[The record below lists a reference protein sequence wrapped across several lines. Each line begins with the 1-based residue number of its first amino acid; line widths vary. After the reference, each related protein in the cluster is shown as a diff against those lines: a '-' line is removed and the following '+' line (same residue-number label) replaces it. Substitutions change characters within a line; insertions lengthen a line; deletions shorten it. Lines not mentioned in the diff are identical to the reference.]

1 MHQHKTYLIVTC
13 KIEVADSWEPKRSGS
28 NSESSYSLPT
38 LGTIILASFRVLND
52 QKPSILI
59 GINLRHVEQNHLIHA
74 TNIDPTI
81 LIVHPICDID
91 A

>member
-1 MHQHKTYLIVTC
+1 M
-13 KIEVADSWEPKRSGS
+13 EAADSWEPKRSGS

-38 LGTIILASFRVLND
+38 LGTIILASFRVLNE
-52 QKPSILI
+52 QKHSILI
-59 GINLRHVEQNHLIHA
+59 GGNLWQVEQNHLIHT
-74 TNIDPTI
+74 TNIAPTT